1 MKSNTKAERR
11 EFFAATQINKS
22 KGFNGDRFE
31 LKSHSLQSI
40 HICTTILQTAFK
52 IKIMEKTEKN
62 SRTSSTRKQL
72 EKEVLNAYN
81 ALRRISDKSP
91 MEAYESVAA
100 SLRLKSWQVQYIVIK
115 ARKTGKEV
123 I

>member
-1 MKSNTKAERR
+1 
-11 EFFAATQINKS
+11 
-22 KGFNGDRFE
+22 
-31 LKSHSLQSI
+31 
-40 HICTTILQTAFK
+40 
-52 IKIMEKTEKN
+52 MEKTEKP
-62 SRTSSTRKQL
+62 SRTSSIRKQL
-72 EKEVLNAYN
+72 EKDVLDAYN
-81 ALRRISDKSP
+81 ALRRKSDKSP

>member
-1 MKSNTKAERR
+1 
-11 EFFAATQINKS
+11 
-22 KGFNGDRFE
+22 
-31 LKSHSLQSI
+31 
-40 HICTTILQTAFK
+40 
-52 IKIMEKTEKN
+52 MEKTAEKPT
-62 SRTSSTRKQL
+62 RTSSTRKQL
-72 EKEVLNAYN
+72 EKDVLDAYN
-81 ALRRISDKSP
+81 ALRRKTDNNKSP